1 MAKSSGEGLTVES
14 SKVSM
19 NVPRQ
24 MPDTVA
30 TAVMGA
36 TADAV
41 DSGMKVVV
49 VSMFA
54 LQFYFSGLFKK
65 VIGSLLSL

>member
-1 MAKSSGEGLTVES
+1 MLQISFIGPKLFVAKSSGEGLTVES

-24 MPDTVA
+24 MPDTTA

-36 TADAV
+36 TTDAV

-49 VSMFA
+49 VTLFA
-54 LQFYFSGLFKK
+54 L
-65 VIGSLLSL
+65 

>member
-1 MAKSSGEGLTVES
+1 
-14 SKVSM
+14 
-19 NVPRQ
+19 